1 MLHTQSFP
9 SSPDSPRSRLEKLN
23 VAPMVTMTCKGV
35 FDGTLTLKVWNTV
48 LIATMVIMTGN
59 WSEYLLVFG
68 LEY

>member
-1 MLHTQSFP
+1 MVSKHS
-9 SSPDSPRSRLEKLN
+9 N
-23 VAPMVTMTCKGV
+23 VAPMVAMTGKGG

-48 LIATMVIMTGN
+48 LIASMVVMTGN

>member
-1 MLHTQSFP
+1 MFFSQKCFVKKNLAIRYYLKT
-9 SSPDSPRSRLEKLN
+9 LN

-59 WSEYLLVFG
+59 W
-68 LEY
+68 

>member
-1 MLHTQSFP
+1 MKKNLAIRYYLKT
-9 SSPDSPRSRLEKLN
+9 LN

-59 WSEYLLVFG
+59 W
-68 LEY
+68 